1 MSMISQ
7 IAKLLG
13 IREDQVD
20 GTLKSDHD
28 ARRFLSRR
36 GLLLGA
42 VGAAASVVA
51 SSGPLVQV
59 AEQLEPTVQK
69 LVIEA
74 SWGKSLALTGALGAA
89 YMKWKHADGSVVIVS
104 EMP

>member
-20 GTLKSDHD
+20 GALKSDPD
-28 ARRFLSRR
+28 ARRFISRR

-42 VGAAASVVA
+42 VGAAAGVVVPSA
-51 SSGPLVQV
+51 PLVQV
-59 AEQLEPTVQK
+59 ATQLEP
-69 LVIEA
+69 LVKRYKIEA
-74 SWGKSLALTGALGAA
+74 SWSQAASFGMAVAA
-89 YMKWKHADGSVVIVS
+89 YHHYRHADGSSITVAEV
-104 EMP
+104 P